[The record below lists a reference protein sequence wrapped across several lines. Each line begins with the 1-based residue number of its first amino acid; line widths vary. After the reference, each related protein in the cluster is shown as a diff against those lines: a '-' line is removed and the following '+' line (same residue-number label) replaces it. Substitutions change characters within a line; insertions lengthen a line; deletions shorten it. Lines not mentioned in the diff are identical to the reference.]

1 MRGFWLYALLLGAG
15 VLGVHLQGD
24 GGYVLIRIGGWYTET
39 TVWFFLLLLFA
50 LGMIASS
57 AARIVYFIQSIPHK
71 LHKGYQR
78 YLQRKARQSTR
89 QGLIEFSEGYWQRAS
104 NHLIA
109 AIPHTTT
116 PLINYLTAARA
127 EQELGNARQRDNY
140 LRQAQQNIP
149 EASIAI
155 ELTQAQL
162 QIANHQNE
170 QALATLNH
178 LRNLA
183 PHHPYV
189 VKLLAEVYEKIKDWE
204 QVLSILPL
212 LENYRILSKD
222 EAEQKHQEVCLLH
235 LQALIRQGQEEKVQQ
250 FVDLLPKKMRFLPEV
265 ITTYTEFLLRKDDV
279 NAADRVLK
287 QAFKYTY
294 SENMVHLLGKL
305 PVSSDRVHFA
315 EQLLRKNSHS
325 PALLS
330 ILGRFC
336 LEEKLYGKAKT
347 YLEEALLLE
356 PSTESYRLLGELH
369 EQCQEPSLAFEAYKK
384 AAKLKSLDS

>member
-1 MRGFWLYALLLGAG
+1 MRGFWLYAFLLGAV

-24 GGYVLIRIGGWYTET
+24 GGYVLIRIGGWYAET
-39 TVWFFLLLLFA
+39 TVWFFLLLLFF
-50 LGMIASS
+50 LGLVVSG
-57 AARIVYFIQSIPHK
+57 AARITHFMQSIPHRI
-71 LHKGYQR
+71 HKGYQR
-78 YLQRKARQSTR
+78 YLQRKARHNTR
-89 QGLIEFSEGYWQRAS
+89 QGLIEFSEGYWHKAS
-104 NHLIA
+104 RHLIA
-109 AIPHTTT
+109 AIPHAST

-162 QIANHQNE
+162 QIANNQNE

-212 LENYRILSKD
+212 LENYRILSKAD
-222 EAEQKHQEVCLLH
+222 AERKHQEICLLQ
-235 LQALIRQGQEEKVQQ
+235 LKTLIRQGQEDKVQQ
-250 FVDLLPKKMRFLPEV
+250 FVELLPKKMRSLPEV
-265 ITTYTEFLLRKDDV
+265 IESYTEFLLRKGDV
-279 NAADRVLK
+279 DAADKALK
-287 QAFKYTY
+287 QAFKYAY

-305 PVSSDRVHFA
+305 PSTSEQVHFA

-330 ILGRFC
+330 MLGRLC

-347 YLEEALLLE
+347 YLEEAILLE
-356 PSTESYRLLGELH
+356 PHSESYRLLGELH
-369 EQCQEPSLAFEAYKK
+369 EQCNEPTLAFEAYKQ
-384 AAKLKSLDS
+384 AALCKSV